1 MSNPTMAAG
10 FAGALLEYAVGK
22 GADRAQ
28 LLDASG
34 LTEDAL
40 AQQDNRIPVSVYHAL
55 IGAAIAATG
64 DGALVM
70 RHTIESKLESMSIVG
85 QIVHSSNSMVHSMQ
99 QLNRYARLMADVD
112 IMQGKDRFEVAIE
125 NNEVWIVDHLP
136 QPNETPMAIE
146 ASFSRFISEFRRSF
160 PDKVFGIEMEVTYP
174 PPPYMNA
181 YAELLQIPVRFNGTR
196 NALRIDHFW
205 LDTDFDPGNEYIFSI
220 FTDHAEALL
229 SELDTTDTTRAKV
242 EAHIL
247 PELHTGT
254 ISMDKVARDMGMSR
268 QTLYRRLQ
276 EEGLTFAD
284 VHDELRARMARDYL
298 TARKVSVN
306 ETAYLVGFSE
316 ASSFVRAFKRWT
328 GQSPRAFRDQ
338 KTSG

>member
-1 MSNPTMAAG
+1 MGSPTMAAG
-10 FAGALLEYAVGK
+10 FAAALLEYAVGK

-28 LLDASG
+28 LLGASG

-40 AQQDNRIPVSVYHAL
+40 AKQDNRIELDAYHAL
-55 IGAAIAATG
+55 IGAAISATK
-64 DGALVM
+64 DGALLM
-70 RHTIESKLESMSIVG
+70 RHTIDTKLETMSIVG
-85 QIVHSSNSMVHSMQ
+85 QIVHSSDSMVHSVQ

-112 IMQGKDRFEVAIE
+112 IMQGADRFEVAIE
-125 NNEVWIVDHLP
+125 KDEVWIIDHLP

-160 PDKVFGIEMEVTYP
+160 PDKVFGIELEVTYP
-174 PPPYMNA
+174 PPPHVAA

-196 NALRIDHFW
+196 NALRIDRFW
-205 LDTDFDPGNEYIFSI
+205 LHTDFDPGNEYIFGI
-220 FTDHAEALL
+220 FTDHADTLL
-229 SELDTTDTTRAKV
+229 AELDTSETTRAKV

-254 ISMDKVARDMGMSR
+254 ISMDKVARDLGMSR

-276 EEGLTFAD
+276 EEGLTFAE
-284 VHDELRARMARDYL
+284 VHDDLRARMARDYL
-298 TARKVSVN
+298 SARKVSVN
-306 ETAYLVGFSE
+306 ETAYLLGFSE

-328 GQSPRAFRDQ
+328 GQSPTAFRD
-338 KTSG
+338 SLA